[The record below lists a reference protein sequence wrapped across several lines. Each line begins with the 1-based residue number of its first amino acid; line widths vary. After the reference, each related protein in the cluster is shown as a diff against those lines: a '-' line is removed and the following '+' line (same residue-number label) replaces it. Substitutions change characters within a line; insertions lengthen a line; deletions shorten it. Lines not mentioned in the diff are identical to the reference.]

1 MVSDHRVAVLDRDRC
16 DSKKCGNWPCITYC
30 PPVRNNIEAI
40 KMGEDGFPIISET
53 LCISCG
59 ICVKKCPF
67 EAITIINLPTELRKD
82 VAHHYGVNKFKL
94 FRLPYPE
101 AGKIVGL
108 LGKNG
113 IGKSTALKILAGQ
126 LVPNFGIL
134 DRPVTWEEA
143 SRFFR
148 GSLIQEHLSSISKGK
163 SRVSYKPQNIAEIP
177 KVVSGTVKQVLSRLG
192 DSAAVEDVMEK
203 LELTKLSD
211 RDIRFLSGGELQR
224 LAIAACLLRKADTY
238 ILDEPSSFLDIRQ
251 RLRMVEAVRSAVHD
265 EVKIVV
271 ADHDL
276 AVLDYFSDTIFLFY
290 GEPSVYGVVA
300 GPYGVREG
308 INIFIEGYIPDENMR
323 FRSERIDFQVK
334 PPTREQTSSE
344 KLVWPSFTKTF
355 EGFRLE
361 VEEGWVYRGEVLGIV
376 GPNGIGK
383 TTFASIIAGV
393 QETDQGF
400 SFDPKAVSYKPQYPQ
415 ADDRT
420 VEEHLREAAGQ
431 EYDTSLYQSLILRPF
446 SLEKLLEKNMKGL
459 SGGELQKVVVAE
471 CLSRKADI
479 YVLDEPSAFLDVEE
493 RYHMAKILKRL
504 ALEKKVYVLL
514 VEHDFTV
521 LDFASSALMVFSGE
535 AGVSGHGHSPTDLRT
550 GFNMFLEQM
559 DISFRRDQTTKR
571 PRINKRDSQLHRLQK
586 KMGEYYYLS
595 A

>member
-1 MVSDHRVAVLDRDRC
+1 
-16 DSKKCGNWPCITYC
+16 
-30 PPVRNNIEAI
+30 
-40 KMGEDGFPIISET
+40 MGEDGFPIISET